1 MAVTDHHDIFIGS
14 TDDGWTF
21 LVVNRPIRNAARILT
36 GAGFTTRTLEGRT
49 LYLLPPE
56 TAEDAHERA
65 GIAAYGLM
73 AHTMDLVDLA
83 WTTRHASADGAPYEA
98 VVRFHDGTV
107 TATARTD
114 RASEVLAQNGF
125 APAEASREYTLPAGL
140 SEHDAVNALV
150 RAETHLHSCGI
161 PVRVGLGIPTV
172 QDIPPPSS
180 RPAATPTPLPPDQTR
195 HRRRHR

>member
-1 MAVTDHHDIFIGS
+1 MAITDHHDIFIGS
-14 TDDGWTF
+14 TDDSWTF
-21 LVVNRPIRNAARILT
+21 VVVNRPIRNAARILT
-36 GAGFTTRTLEGRT
+36 GAGFTARTQQGRT

-65 GIAAYGLM
+65 GVAAYGLM

-83 WTTRHASADGAPYEA
+83 WTTRRPGADGAESEA
-98 VVRFHDGTV
+98 AVRFHDGTV

-114 RASEVLAQNGF
+114 RAGEILAQNGF
-125 APAEASREYTLPAGL
+125 APTKASRAYTLPAGL
-140 SEHDAVNALV
+140 SERDAVNAVV

-172 QDIPPPSS
+172 QDIPPAPS
-180 RPAATPTPLPPDQTR
+180 RPAATPAPLPPNQAR
-195 HRRRHR
+195 HRRHR